1 MPVHAFNPT
10 SKRRRGGHLVFAR
23 VVTIV
28 QLPLFA
34 DADAV
39 DPAVVPDEIRR
50 LGRLLPTAIHLGTSS
65 WSFPGWTGLVFAAR
79 NGKPATEQVL
89 ARHGLPAYAAHPLMR
104 TVSLDRTF
112 YAPLTRQ
119 EFAAYAAQV
128 PEHFRFVVKAPAA
141 FTDPVLRKP
150 GSGEAARDNPSF
162 LDAAAAATTFVEPA
176 VAGLGGRAGPLVF
189 QFPPLGRRLVADV
202 PRITARIAAFMA
214 ALRGRVPPQIVLA
227 VEVRDPELARA
238 AFAAGLRDAGVVPC
252 LAVHARMPPVAE
264 QAAAFELDRDD
275 CPLPLVARWN
285 LHAGHRYE
293 EAKQAYF
300 PFDRLVEEDVLTR
313 QALAALASRA
323 AARGRHV
330 FITINN
336 KAEGSAPRSVGRLA
350 AAIVGSSAGHEAQ
363 LDVGVAAAHG
373 ERHDVADVDA
383 GP

>member
-1 MPVHAFNPT
+1 M
-10 SKRRRGGHLVFAR
+10 
-23 VVTIV
+23 
-28 QLPLFA
+28 QLTLFG
-34 DADAV
+34 DTDAV
-39 DPAVVPDEIRR
+39 DAADVPDEIRR
-50 LGRLLPTAIHLGTSS
+50 LGASLPAAIRLGTSS

-89 ARHGLPAYAAHPLMR
+89 ARHGLPAYAAHPLLK

-112 YAPLTRQ
+112 YAPLTRG

-128 PEHFRFVVKAPAA
+128 PDAFRFVVKAPAA

-162 LDAAAAATTFVEPA
+162 LDAPTAAAMFVEPA
-176 VAGLGGRAGPLVF
+176 IAGLGATLGPLVF

-214 ALRGRVPPQIVLA
+214 ALRGRVPPQVSLA
-227 VEVRDPELARA
+227 VEVRDPELSSAG
-238 AFAAGLRDAGVVPC
+238 FAAGLHDAGVVPC

-264 QAAAFELDRDD
+264 QAAAFGIDRDD
-275 CPLPLVARWN
+275 CRLPMVARWN

-300 PFDRLVEEDVLTR
+300 PFDRLVEEDVPTR
-313 QALAALASRA
+313 QSLAALAARA
-323 AARGRHV
+323 AARGRDV

-336 KAEGSAPRSVGRLA
+336 KAEGSAPRSVATLA
-350 AAIVGSSAGHEAQ
+350 AAIAKTSAGDEAEFHVR
-363 LDVGVAAAHG
+363 LATTHG